1 MDNQRLVQHRSK
13 EEDKEA
19 ILSLNLLERANVPKE
34 KTLKC
39 IYAVSNHIEEHYREV
54 FIPKKKGGRRKLL
67 VPDYLLHTMQKNI
80 LRIILSEEKVSKYAK
95 AYCPGRRIRDNAFA
109 HVGAETILEL
119 DIKDFFE
126 NITYIMVYQCV
137 FSGEYYPPAV
147 RTLLT
152 QLCCYRDYLPQGAPT
167 SPMISNLVMFSFD
180 QYMGKWCEEREICYT
195 RYCDDM
201 TFSGKFDV
209 REVKQK
215 VRSYLQVLGF
225 ELNLKKTKVL
235 KQYNRQS
242 VTGIVVNEKAQ
253 VSKTYRRDVRQAVY
267 YCGKYGVQEHLQRTG
282 AQMWL
287 QKGEERYLQHLM
299 GKVNYILQV
308 NPEDCTFQEV
318 RKNLLRIQRQCKGG
332 KP

>member
-1 MDNQRLVQHRSK
+1 MAAS
-13 EEDKEA
+13 
-19 ILSLNLLERANVPKE
+19 LERGRQRGNSFFE
-34 KTLKC
+34 LTG
-39 IYAVSNHIEEHYREV
+39 
-54 FIPKKKGGRRKLL
+54 KGK
-67 VPDYLLHTMQKNI
+67 YLLHTMQKNI

-126 NITYIMVYQCV
+126 NITYVMVYQCV

-225 ELNLKKTKVL
+225 ELNLKKTK
-235 KQYNRQS
+235 QYNRQS

>member
-1 MDNQRLVQHRSK
+1 MDSQKLWQHRSK

-19 ILSLNLLERANVPKE
+19 ILSLKLLEGTNILEE

-39 IYAVSNHIEEHYREV
+39 IYAVSNHIDEHYREA

-67 VPDYLLHTMQKNI
+67 VPDYLLHAMQKNI
-80 LRIILSEEKVSKYAK
+80 LRKILSEEKVSKYAK
-95 AYCPGRRIRDNAFA
+95 AYCPGKRIRENALA

-152 QLCCYRDYLPQGAPT
+152 QLCCYKDYLPQGAPT
-167 SPMISNLVMFSFD
+167 SPTISNLVMFSFD
-180 QYMGKWCEEREICYT
+180 EYMGTWCEERGIHYT

-215 VRSYLQVLGF
+215 IRGYLQVLGF

-235 KQYNRQS
+235 RQYNRQS
-242 VTGIVVNEKAQ
+242 VTGIVVNEKVQ
-253 VSKTYRRDVRQAVY
+253 VSKAYRRNVRQAVY
-267 YCGKYGVQEHLQRTG
+267 YCEKYGVQEHLQRSGEQT
-282 AQMWL
+282 WL
-287 QKGEERYLQHLM
+287 EKGEERYLQHLM

-308 NPEDCTFQEV
+308 NPEDNTFREV
-318 RKNLLRIQRQCKGG
+318 QKNLLRIQRRCKGG
-332 KP
+332 KL